1 MLTEVMSEAAR
12 QTTRKGMVSFKIN
25 QEIVGAENRRDLIKD
40 VARDFDAFRICLGL

>member
-12 QTTRKGMVSFKIN
+12 QTRKGMLSFKIN

-40 VARDFDAFRICLGL
+40 VARDFDVFRICLGL